1 MDNWERAKY
10 YNEQMEQIRQEKAQK
25 LVEFQREVRIRVK
38 RAEEQKQEAMLAK
51 TYREVGQ
58 TFILT
63 ININVRGIF
72 IWIHYGQV
80 RLACIGAPK
89 NRRNF

>member
-25 LVEFQREVRIRVK
+25 LAEFQREVRIRVK

-63 ININVRGIF
+63 INIIVRGI
-72 IWIHYGQV
+72 
-80 RLACIGAPK
+80 
-89 NRRNF
+89 